1 MENTA
6 TTETPAEAPAGTPAG
21 TPAEALATAAPST
34 APAAQPLPETVA
46 NAPKEGKAEDA
57 AKPAGAP
64 ETYQPFDVPGGL
76 PVDGEQMAAFGALF
90 KELNLSQEAAQKLV
104 SLQAQ
109 QMVDTRNSW
118 YAASQADTEFGG
130 QNLKAN
136 LETAMRAVDAFG
148 TPELKRLLVDT
159 GLGDHPEVIRMF
171 FRAGRALAPDRI
183 VSGQSAAPA
192 ARGLAERLYHTT

>member
-1 MENTA
+1 MENPATPEPTA
-6 TTETPAEAPAGTPAG
+6 ETPAN
-21 TPAEALATAAPST
+21 T
-34 APAAQPLPETVA
+34 APAASQPAAPQAPAQPESVA
-46 NAPKEGKAEDA
+46 DTQARSEAQD
-57 AKPAGAP
+57 KPASGAP
-64 ETYQPFDVPGGL
+64 ETYQPFTVPEGL
-76 PVDGEQMAAFGALF
+76 PVDSEQMAAFSALA

-104 SLQAQ
+104 SMQAQ
-109 QMVDTRNSW
+109 HMVATRDGW
-118 YAASQADTEFGG
+118 YAASQADAEFGG